1 MSSVQEDCIFCKKI
15 NCKILKQLKYFFIIR
30 DTAYPVT
37 EHHTLIITNRH
48 VSDFFELSD
57 EENIE
62 LNQILKDQKKELKDL
77 DSNIS
82 GFNVG
87 VNIGKDAGQS
97 IMHCHIHLIPRRKG
111 DVEDPRGGVRGVI
124 PERQKYRK
132 KKLFYWKFHF
142 FFWFFLS

>member
-48 VSDFFELSD
+48 ISDFFELSD

-111 DVEDPRGGVRGVI
+111 DIEDPRGGVRGVI

-132 KKLFYWKFHF
+132 K
-142 FFWFFLS
+142 

>member
-1 MSSVQEDCIFCKKI
+1 MSSFQEDCIFCKKI

-77 DSNIS
+77 DGNIS

-111 DVEDPRGGVRGVI
+111 DIEDPRGGVRGVI

-132 KKLFYWKFHF
+132 K
-142 FFWFFLS
+142 

>member
-111 DVEDPRGGVRGVI
+111 DIEDPRGGVRGVI

-132 KKLFYWKFHF
+132 K
-142 FFWFFLS
+142 

>member
-1 MSSVQEDCIFCKKI
+1 MSSFQEDCIFCKKI

-48 VSDFFELSD
+48 ISDFFELSD

-62 LNQILKDQKKELKDL
+62 LNQILKDQKMELKDL

-111 DVEDPRGGVRGVI
+111 DIEDPRGGVRGVI

-132 KKLFYWKFHF
+132 K
-142 FFWFFLS
+142 